1 MSAVEAAVQPVP
13 RRDLLDRAPVAMLV
27 ILIGLRLLT
36 LGLLATDIARHR
48 IEDPDA
54 QRAWRIVTSPATPY
68 RDFPVEYM
76 PLETLMLHGVVGDTF
91 ERTVVRYAL
100 LALAADIAAAMAI
113 AWGWRR
119 RDALVYLLIG
129 TPLLAFGY
137 QRFDYVPIALAAWAM
152 AVLVRRGDDPRAGVL
167 FGLSILAK
175 LWPIVLLPVLLVQ
188 RSRRAIVGALVTLGV
203 GGLAWVAISGPKAPF
218 QVISFRGATGWA
230 IESTVGNLVWIVT
243 RGQIYPQAGAARIGG
258 APSWAK
264 GVLLLLLAA
273 SLLLIWRR
281 AHREDRG
288 LAGSTSLAA
297 VLALL
302 VCSPLFSTQYVA
314 WMTPWAA
321 LALAE
326 DDRDARRLAVLS
338 IAAVA
343 LTGLIHASY
352 LTQSPLTNIAEKFGL
367 LLRNALCVIA
377 VGGWVLTCARQ
388 ELGLR
393 RAPTPA
399 TAA

>member
-1 MSAVEAAVQPVP
+1 MSAVEPVAKPLP
-13 RRDLLDRAPVAMLV
+13 RRDLIDRAPRALLI
-27 ILIGLRLLT
+27 ILIGLRVLT
-36 LGLLATDIARHR
+36 VGLLATDIARHAV
-48 IEDPDA
+48 EDPDA

-76 PLETLMLHGVVGDTF
+76 PLETVMLHGVVGDTF
-91 ERTVVRYAL
+91 AQTVVRYAL
-100 LALAADIAAAMAI
+100 LAMIADLAAAAAI
-113 AWGWRR
+113 SFGWRR
-119 RDALVYLLIG
+119 RDAIVYLLIG
-129 TPLLAFGY
+129 TPLLAFSY
-137 QRFDYVPIALAAWAM
+137 QRFDYVPIALAAWAL

-167 FGLSILAK
+167 FGLAILAK
-175 LWPIVLLPVLLVQ
+175 LWPVVLLPVLLIQ
-188 RSRRAIVGALVTLGV
+188 RSRRAIVGAVATLGV

-258 APSWAK
+258 ASTWAK
-264 GVLLLLLAA
+264 ALLLIVLAV

-281 AHREDRG
+281 ANREDRG
-288 LAGSTSLAA
+288 LMGSTSLAA

-326 DDRDARRLAVLS
+326 DDRDAHRLAVLS

-343 LTGLIHASY
+343 ITGMIHASY

-367 LLRNALCVIA
+367 LLRNVLCVIA
-377 VGGWVLTCARQ
+377 VGGWVSTCVRQ
-388 ELGLR
+388 ELELR
-393 RAPTPA
+393 RQPA
-399 TAA
+399 HAAA